1 MLNDVLLTTLFDR
14 SLQDQ
19 LEDAKAKYC
28 EKHGLD
34 TRQALEEELARALE
48 IKRLEERA
56 KDFCTKYGFDISTKD
71 YDEAL
76 RILEQQYQKLE
87 ASLSD
92 SRKSLQSLE
101 SVSHFHLFVK
111 PIYLIMMLWL

>member
-1 MLNDVLLTTLFDR
+1 MAR

-19 LEDAKAKYC
+19 LNDAKAKYC

-34 TRQALEEELARALE
+34 TRQMLEDELARALE

-56 KDFCTKYGFDISTKD
+56 KDFCTKYGFEVSTND

-87 ASLSD
+87 ASLID
-92 SRKSLQSLE
+92 SRKSLDSLE
-101 SVSHFHLFVK
+101 SVSHPSLYCK
-111 PIYLIMMLWL
+111 YPYT